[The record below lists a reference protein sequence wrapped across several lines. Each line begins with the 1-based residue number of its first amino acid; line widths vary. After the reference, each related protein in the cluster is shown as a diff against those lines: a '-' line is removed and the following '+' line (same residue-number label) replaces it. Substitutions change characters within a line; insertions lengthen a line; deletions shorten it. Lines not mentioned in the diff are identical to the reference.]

1 MKIGKHRKLFNIVEI
16 QNYISK
22 FESKLQ
28 ESDTKINQLK
38 ADIDRA
44 DTEINVAMEKD
55 ILEGTASSKKELNNT
70 QARKSNLESQVDA
83 EMNKVLKIKEIM
95 TNRLSKLI
103 PQASKQISEDL
114 KTFNNVV
121 EKEIYRQ
128 LQEIREKQEE
138 LLLILQAS
146 HNMVINETSSL
157 DEICSIFG
165 FDQYKIEASNQ
176 MFHNNLF
183 MPNRVFPQYGS
194 PLINCSSLTAI
205 EDVFMRSRAQAN
217 AIYNIDRERMG
228 LENEQLPLSKEL
240 KDVDLDVFLKGL
252 ESYE

>member
-1 MKIGKHRKLFNIVEI
+1 MKIGKHRELFNIAEI

-22 FESKLQ
+22 FEGKLQ
-28 ESDTKINQLK
+28 ESDTKINKLK

-44 DTEINVAMEKD
+44 DAEINVAMEKD
-55 ILEGTASSKKELNNT
+55 ILEGTASSKKELNNA

-114 KTFNNVV
+114 QTFNNVI

-138 LLLILQAS
+138 LLLTLQLA
-146 HNMVINETSSL
+146 HNTV
-157 DEICSIFG
+157 CS
-165 FDQYKIEASNQ
+165 
-176 MFHNNLF
+176 
-183 MPNRVFPQYGS
+183 
-194 PLINCSSLTAI
+194 
-205 EDVFMRSRAQAN
+205 
-217 AIYNIDRERMG
+217 
-228 LENEQLPLSKEL
+228 
-240 KDVDLDVFLKGL
+240 
-252 ESYE
+252 